1 MGRDENV
8 TFAIE
13 VVTGVFCAAPKIGH
27 DGIRLIS
34 LAFLARKRLVE
45 GESF

>member
-1 MGRDENV
+1 MGKDGNV
-8 TFAIE
+8 TFTTE
-13 VVTGVFCAAPKIGH
+13 VFTRVFCAVPKIGQ